1 MDKLNAA
8 ITASIAEPQVAEVMK
23 KMTMVID
30 KMQPAEYQKFVNSE
44 YDRWGAYIKT
54 AAISLDA

>member
-1 MDKLNAA
+1 
-8 ITASIAEPQVAEVMK
+8 MK